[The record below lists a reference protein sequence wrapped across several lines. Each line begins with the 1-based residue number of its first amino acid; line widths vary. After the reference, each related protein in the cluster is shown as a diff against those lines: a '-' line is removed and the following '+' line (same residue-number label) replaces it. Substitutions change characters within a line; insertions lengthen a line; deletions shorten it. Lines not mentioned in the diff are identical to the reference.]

1 MKSNLFHWKRYLCIL
16 SAAGIL
22 TVSAS
27 PAAVFAAPETGAA
40 SAAAQSGSEASA
52 IAETTETATKALYGT
67 SPQQA
72 QSARVASIA
81 AQAAATAGTGEEA
94 SAAVASIAAAAA
106 ETAAQ
111 EVTEDAQA
119 WPSDTGIFSEAGV
132 VIDVDSGCVLFGQNM
147 HQQKAPASITK
158 ILTALVVLEHVDNL
172 DQMIPYSHDA
182 VYNTESGSGNK
193 YGLDEGDSL
202 SVRDALYLML
212 LASSNQSA
220 NALAEYV
227 GGTREDFV
235 RMMND
240 KAAELG
246 CRDSHFAN
254 PSGLNDDT
262 QLTSCYD
269 MALIG
274 MAAYRNERL
283 LEIGSTRSHKI
294 TTPTKNNP
302 NGINV
307 KMEHKLLI
315 TEDPNS
321 ENYYPFAVAGK
332 TGYTSIAGQT
342 LVTYAVKEG
351 RRLIAVTMKSRQK
364 THYTDTINLLEFGFN
379 RFENVPVAE
388 QETEISQASGNVT
401 LGDST
406 FDAADLSV
414 EETVM
419 TVPKN
424 LSVTDLERTVLTG
437 EDMPAPAPDGAA
449 AYIQYSYRDR
459 VTGGAYVTAE
469 SLRAKET
476 GATGTEGNRRT
487 KAESGDNIFSKAA
500 KGIGSFFAGIGDA
513 VRNLS
518 VPGIIAIAA
527 VAGLAI
533 LTVIAFFTYSAQKRR
548 ENERLERRRARLREM
563 GVSEEEFAEMV
574 GRRRRS
580 RGEKNSARDY
590 SAEAYPVTEAGNS
603 PADHHG
609 GAEAVKSPADHH
621 GRAEAVKSPAVP
633 QTEALKTDTP
643 ENPDDS
649 FLDEDFGMDGELIT
663 EEDPEKRQP
672 HV

>member
-1 MKSNLFHWKRYLCIL
+1 MKSNLFHWKRYLWIL

-40 SAAAQSGSEASA
+40 SAAAQNGSEARSSSET
-52 IAETTETATKALYGT
+52 AEAATKALYGT

-94 SAAVASIAAAAA
+94 SAAVASIAAQAA
-106 ETAAQ
+106 ETAAL
-111 EVTEDAQA
+111 EVTEDSQA

-132 VIDVDSGCVLFGQNM
+132 VVDVDSGCVLFGQNM

-182 VYNTESGSGNK
+182 IYNTEAGSGNK

-202 SVRDALYLML
+202 SVRDALYLLL

-227 GGTREDFV
+227 GGTREEFV

-240 KAAELG
+240 KVAELG
-246 CRDSHFAN
+246 CSDSHFAN

-342 LVTYAVKEG
+342 LVTYAEKEG

-379 RFENVPVAE
+379 RFDNVPVAE
-388 QETEISQASGNVT
+388 QETAISQASGNVT

-406 FDAADLSV
+406 YDAADLSV
-414 EETVM
+414 EEAVM

-437 EDMPAPAPDGAA
+437 EDMPASAPDGAA
-449 AYIQYSYRDR
+449 AYIRYSYRDR

-469 SLRAKET
+469 SLRTKET
-476 GATGTEGNRRT
+476 VSAGTKGTHGT
-487 KAESGDNIFSKAA
+487 KTESGENIFLRAA

-580 RGEKNSARDY
+580 RGEKNA
-590 SAEAYPVTEAGNS
+590 VGTHV
-603 PADHHG
+603 ADHRDGVESGNHAADYRDG
-609 GAEAVKSPADHH
+609 VESGNHAADHRD
-621 GRAEAVKSPAVP
+621 RAESGNHAADR
-633 QTEALKTDTP
+633 QTDTLKREAPGNP
-643 ENPDDS
+643 EDG
-649 FLDEDFGMDGELIT
+649 FLDEDFGMDGELISGS
-663 EEDPEKRQP
+663 DPEKK
-672 HV
+672 